1 MFLLSSLLLLLLLF
15 FVSRRVMTAAKKP
28 KNVKP
33 KSGDNDAAE
42 KKIGDLRCKTLTGG
56 RTKPVSSPA
65 TNSKFLRQCWRR
77 RRSVIAHGGCGR
89 GFDSRCSLFYAS
101 VSAKLDARCRIF
113 FLSIFIFAEL
123 AND

>member
-15 FVSRRVMTAAKKP
+15 FVSQRVMTAAKKP

-65 TNSKFLRQCWRR
+65 TNLLMTEFVKS
-77 RRSVIAHGGCGR
+77 
-89 GFDSRCSLFYAS
+89 
-101 VSAKLDARCRIF
+101 DACVARY
-113 FLSIFIFAEL
+113 S
-123 AND
+123 